1 MSDIAEERMQ
11 NAIDELEQ
19 ENRLLRARN
28 DRLEKE
34 ISELQENGCKF
45 PLCQNEEY
53 QRGLAE
59 QIKREL
65 YTGQPAQQQEPVADE
80 VRCPK
85 CGYLTK
91 HTEHIGCLRKQ
102 LNAINAF
109 EQRNFA
115 IVNMDKFP
123 QAQPAPMI
131 RGDIREG
138 LVGNQP
144 TQKQIIAGAKALC
157 NRVAE
162 TCNIDQSDQWK
173 YYSEELI
180 EDSRVVLTA
189 AFNLKG

>member
-28 DRLEKE
+28 DRLEALVGGQP
-34 ISELQENGCKF
+34 SQ
-45 PLCQNEEY
+45 
-53 QRGLAE
+53 E
-59 QIKREL
+59 QI
-65 YTGQPAQQQEPVADE
+65 V
-80 VRCPK
+80 
-85 CGYLTK
+85 
-91 HTEHIGCLRKQ
+91 
-102 LNAINAF
+102 
-109 EQRNFA
+109 
-115 IVNMDKFP
+115 
-123 QAQPAPMI
+123 
-131 RGDIREG
+131 
-138 LVGNQP
+138 
-144 TQKQIIAGAKALC
+144 AGAKALS